1 MAMERILTD
10 MPDETLKRLE
20 EVVAR
25 KKSSRAEFIRQAVDQ
40 ALKVEAE
47 TSFEAA
53 FGAWK
58 DFPEDSISFQR
69 RLRGEWE

>member
-10 MPDETLKRLE
+10 MPEETLRRLE

-25 KKSSRAEFIRQAVDQ
+25 KKISRAEFIRQAVDQ
-40 ALKVEAE
+40 ALKAEAE

-53 FGAWK
+53 FGMWK
-58 DFPEDSISFQR
+58 DFPEDSVDFQR
-69 RLRGEWE
+69 RLRQEWE

>member
-10 MPDETLKRLE
+10 ISEETLKRIE

-25 KKSSRAEFIRQAVDQ
+25 KKISRAEFIRQAVER

-47 TSFEAA
+47 SSFEAA

-58 DFPEDSISFQR
+58 DFPEDSVEYQR